1 MRNFLKT
8 KGLKN
13 KKKLKKT
20 KRNKKTNRTKKT
32 KKTKKTRKFIKMS
45 GGVFTEALNYIR
57 TRFFKEPN
65 TEPIKINTING
76 DSIYR
81 ITIEG
86 LTYYF
91 FGQNNKYV
99 LVIIDDTNFNIY
111 KLEND
116 IEELPDDTMMQIT
129 RLINNPFGIECPE
142 GMELL
147 NENKIL
153 YFKHHLDFKGLGLT
167 TDLNLNDAQEKLRE
181 LNNLLQTK
189 KCSNLSLRLDYVY
202 NHNNNSTLELFTFG
216 DIYSL
221 VLCLYIDNHC
231 ISSIT
236 ITIKNNGEELSIDTK
251 THENYIN
258 RKYNILLCSILII
271 ISKYLSKYIIYINTT
286 AINLTSAYI
295 MMQHFRGKLVIYD
308 NDSEDSENSNIQLLN
323 LARVNDIKLYT
334 PSTNYKQLFELYKKQ
349 YGETS
354 MLRFV
359 IKVELTPENIQN
371 AYNKFNDLLTGTSQ
385 ITCPEVFT
393 N

>member
-13 KKKLKKT
+13 KKKQKKLKKT

-32 KKTKKTRKFIKMS
+32 KRTKKTRKFIRMS
-45 GGVFTEALNYIR
+45 GGVLTKALNYIR

-76 DSIYR
+76 ESIYH

-116 IEELPDDTMMQIT
+116 IEELPDETKMQIT
-129 RLINNPFGIECPE
+129 RLINNQCIDCPE
-142 GMELL
+142 GKKLL
-147 NENKIL
+147 NENDIL
-153 YFKHHLDFKGLGLT
+153 YFNHFLDFKGLGLT
-167 TDLNLNDAQEKLRE
+167 ADLNLNDAQEKLRE
-181 LNNLLQTK
+181 LNDSLQTK

-271 ISKYLSKYIIYINTT
+271 ISEYLSRYITYINTT

-308 NDSEDSENSNIQLLN
+308 NDSEDSENSNTQLLN
-323 LARVNDIKLYT
+323 LARENDIELYT
-334 PSTNYKQLFELYKKQ
+334 PSTNYKKLFELYKKQ

-354 MLRFV
+354 MPRFL

-371 AYNKFNDLLTGTSQ
+371 AYNKFNDLLTGTIQ
-385 ITCPEVFT
+385 ITCPDV
-393 N
+393 

>member
-32 KKTKKTRKFIKMS
+32 RKFIKMS
-45 GGVFTEALNYIR
+45 GGVLAEILNYIR
-57 TRFFKEPN
+57 TGFFKEPN

-76 DSIYR
+76 DSIYS

-86 LTYYF
+86 LKYYF
-91 FGQNNKYV
+91 FGQHKKYV

-116 IEELPDDTMMQIT
+116 IEEVPNDTKMQIT

-147 NENKIL
+147 NKNKIL

-221 VLCLYIDNHC
+221 VLCLYIENHC

-236 ITIKNNGEELSIDTK
+236 ITIKKNGEELSIDTK
-251 THENYIN
+251 THDKYIN

-271 ISKYLSKYIIYINTT
+271 ISPYLSHDIRYIKII
-286 AINLTSAYI
+286 AINPASGYI
-295 MMQHFRGKLVIYD
+295 MMQYFRGELVIYE
-308 NDSEDSENSNIQLLN
+308 NDSEDSNTQLLN
-323 LARVNDIKLYT
+323 LARENDIELYT
-334 PSTNYKQLFELYKKQ
+334 PSTNYKNLFELYKSK

-354 MLRFV
+354 LHRFV
-359 IKVELTPENIQN
+359 IEVKLTPDNKQN
-371 AYNKFNDLLTGTSQ
+371 AYNKFNDLLTGTIQ
-385 ITCPEVFT
+385 ITCPDVLI
-393 N
+393 NK

>member
-1 MRNFLKT
+1 
-8 KGLKN
+8 
-13 KKKLKKT
+13 
-20 KRNKKTNRTKKT
+20 
-32 KKTKKTRKFIKMS
+32 MS
-45 GGVFTEALNYIR
+45 GGVLAKVLNYIR
-57 TRFFKEPN
+57 TVFFKEPN

-76 DSIYR
+76 DSIYS

-116 IEELPDDTMMQIT
+116 IEELPDDTKMQIT

-221 VLCLYIDNHC
+221 VLCLYVENHC

-236 ITIKNNGEELSIDTK
+236 ITIKKNGEELSIDTK
-251 THENYIN
+251 THDKYIN

-271 ISKYLSKYIIYINTT
+271 ISPYLSRDIRYINII
-286 AINLTSAYI
+286 AINPASAYI
-295 MMQHFRGKLVIYD
+295 MMQYFRGKLVIYEND
-308 NDSEDSENSNIQLLN
+308 SEENDSEDSNTQLLN
-323 LARVNDIKLYT
+323 LARENDIELYT
-334 PSTNYKQLFELYKKQ
+334 PSTNYKYLFELYKSK

-354 MLRFV
+354 LHRFV
-359 IKVELTPENIQN
+359 IDVKLTHDNKQN
-371 AYNKFNDLLTGTSQ
+371 AYNKFNDLLTGTIQ
-385 ITCPEVFT
+385 ITCPDVLI
-393 N
+393 NK

>member
-20 KRNKKTNRTKKT
+20 KRNKNTNRTKKT

-45 GGVFTEALNYIR
+45 GGVLAELLNYIR
-57 TRFFKEPN
+57 TGFFKEPN

-76 DSIYR
+76 DSIYS

-86 LTYYF
+86 LKYYF
-91 FGQNNKYV
+91 FGQNKKYV

-116 IEELPDDTMMQIT
+116 IAEVPNDTKMQIT

-153 YFKHHLDFKGLGLT
+153 YFKHHLDFKGLT
-167 TDLNLNDAQEKLRE
+167 ADLNLNDAQKKLRE

-221 VLCLYIDNHC
+221 VLCLYIENHC

-236 ITIKNNGEELSIDTK
+236 ITIKKNGEELSIDTK
-251 THENYIN
+251 THDKYIN

-271 ISKYLSKYIIYINTT
+271 ISPYLSRDIRYINII
-286 AINLTSAYI
+286 AINPASAYI
-295 MMQHFRGKLVIYD
+295 MMQYFRGKLVIYE
-308 NDSEDSENSNIQLLN
+308 NDSEDSNNSNTQLLN
-323 LARVNDIKLYT
+323 LARENDIELYT
-334 PSTNYKQLFELYKKQ
+334 PSTNYKNLFELYKSK

-354 MLRFV
+354 LHRFV
-359 IKVELTPENIQN
+359 IEVKLTPDNKQN
-371 AYNKFNDLLTGTSQ
+371 AYNKFNDLLTGTIQ
-385 ITCPEVFT
+385 ITCPDVLI
-393 N
+393 NK

>member
-1 MRNFLKT
+1 
-8 KGLKN
+8 
-13 KKKLKKT
+13 
-20 KRNKKTNRTKKT
+20 
-32 KKTKKTRKFIKMS
+32 MS

-147 NENKIL
+147 DENKIL
-153 YFKHHLDFKGLGLT
+153 YFKHNQVFKGPT
-167 TDLNLNDAQEKLRE
+167 ADLNLNDAQEKLRE
-181 LNNLLQTK
+181 LNDSLQTK

-271 ISKYLSKYIIYINTT
+271 ISKYLSKYITYINTT

-334 PSTNYKQLFELYKKQ
+334 PSTNYKKLFELYKKQ

-354 MLRFV
+354 MHRFV

-371 AYNKFNDLLTGTSQ
+371 AYNKFNDLLTGTIQ
-385 ITCPEVFT
+385 ITCPDVLIT
-393 N
+393 K

>member
-20 KRNKKTNRTKKT
+20 NRTKKQ

-45 GGVFTEALNYIR
+45 GGVLAKVLNYIR
-57 TRFFKEPN
+57 TVFFKEPN

-76 DSIYR
+76 DSIYS

-116 IEELPDDTMMQIT
+116 IEELPDDTKMQIT

-221 VLCLYIDNHC
+221 VLCLYVENHC

-236 ITIKNNGEELSIDTK
+236 ITIKKNGEELSIDTK
-251 THENYIN
+251 THDKYIN

-271 ISKYLSKYIIYINTT
+271 ISPYLSRDIRYINII
-286 AINLTSAYI
+286 AINPASAYI
-295 MMQHFRGKLVIYD
+295 MMQYFRGKLVIYEND
-308 NDSEDSENSNIQLLN
+308 SEENDSEDSNTQLLN
-323 LARVNDIKLYT
+323 LARENDIELYT
-334 PSTNYKQLFELYKKQ
+334 PSTNYKYLFELYKSK

-354 MLRFV
+354 LHRFV
-359 IKVELTPENIQN
+359 IDVKLTHDNKQN
-371 AYNKFNDLLTGTSQ
+371 AYNKFNDLLTGTIQ
-385 ITCPEVFT
+385 ITCPDVLI
-393 N
+393 NK